1 MIEAGGDEAPDT
13 VEGDADRVEGALTA
27 MESAVEA
34 TVDNEVVDPVRKR
47 DAASLGRAAGAAALL
62 AVPFAPTL
70 ILILAASW
78 FRDGIRPPVVGLWA
92 CGASSGGGDL
102 AGGVTIVGVGDKGRR
117 SNSGSFPGLSLCST

>member
-70 ILILAASW
+70 ILILAAS
-78 FRDGIRPPVVGLWA
+78 
-92 CGASSGGGDL
+92 
-102 AGGVTIVGVGDKGRR
+102 
-117 SNSGSFPGLSLCST
+117 